1 MSTDI
6 GPRIGIDGEAEFRK
20 QLTNINQ
27 QLKTL
32 GTEMKAVT
40 SAFDAND
47 SSQEALAAQA
57 GVLTRQIET
66 QEQKLS
72 QLQKG
77 LEASAQKYGENDTRT
92 LKWAAAV
99 NNATADLNKMRA
111 QLSKVEGEMDG
122 TSDASDDLADGMEQ
136 AGDAADRSNGKFSAA
151 TVAIGNLASSA
162 ITAAVSA
169 IGDLVSSLWNLDSST
184 EEYRIAQGRL
194 NTAFEAAGYGADTAQ
209 QAYQAFYGILGDTDT
224 ATEASQLLAK
234 LAESEEDVATWT
246 NIAAGV
252 SGTFGDSLPIEGLI
266 EASNETAKVGQV
278 TGVLADALNW
288 AGINEDSFNER
299 LAACSSE
306 SERNQLIMDA
316 LSGTYDEASDAFY
329 RNNEAL
335 VESRMNQAKLD
346 ATLATLGQTVS
357 DVKNRLLS
365 EMLPTISQ
373 VVSSFS
379 DMINGVAGADQ
390 EFSTAVQGMVTSVVS
405 SLPQFLNFG
414 VQIISSLVSG
424 IVQSIP
430 ALVAAAPQAISSI
443 VSALSELL
451 PQVAETGMGLLRQFA
466 SGIESGLPEMAARLP
481 EVINTF
487 LNYITENLPS
497 ILDAGVEMLNSLV
510 NGLID
515 AIPERFEALPE
526 IITSFIQFITDN
538 LPTII
543 DAGID
548 ILLNLVSGIVDA
560 IPRMVAALPDI
571 ISAFTG
577 GIADAFPDIIESGVE
592 LLQKFWEG
600 IASNIPELVSNL
612 PEIIDA
618 IIDGIGNLMGGIVDV
633 GKNIVQGLLD
643 GISSMGDWL
652 TDQITSFCTGVL
664 DGFLSFFGIASPSK
678 VMRDQVG
685 IMLARGVAVGMDN
698 GIKYVEQTARDLG
711 TAIED
716 EIARV
721 NAEISR
727 MEAED
732 TERQAAE
739 ELAAYQQSIKEK
751 YAAAAEA
758 EPTEKQKLLDEIAQ
772 MESDWNAQQTEE
784 ARRAEKDKAEA
795 RLKELEDFQKE
806 YEAGLAEIEKSQE
819 SMAAKLSGY
828 GELFS
833 STPDG
838 LELDDLQ
845 GQIDQIEAYSA
856 ALEGLK
862 DRGVSDSLMDEITGM
877 SVDDAVAYTTEL
889 LSMTDDE
896 YKKYMGLWEEK
907 QQAAQEVAAKF
918 YQDEMAVL
926 EEEFVDKVPKAI
938 SGLKDGLY
946 DVGQNSAAGLAEGLK
961 SMQSYVSQSAVA
973 IIENALAAARSAMG
987 VHSPS
992 TVWAGFG
999 ENLAAGVGVGF
1010 ADEMRTVSRN
1020 MQQALP
1026 RPEDTLGNIAA
1037 GMVNGINTA
1046 MTGNTAPQ
1054 SATIILEVN
1063 GRELARAL
1071 VPDIRAVERS
1081 NPVVL
1086 SGV

>member
-47 SSQEALAAQA
+47 NSQEALVAQA

-77 LEASAQKYGENDTRT
+77 LDASAQKYGENDTKT
-92 LKWAAAV
+92 LKWAATV

-136 AGDAADRSNGKFSAA
+136 AGDAADRSSGKFSAA

-306 SERNQLIMDA
+306 SERNQLIMDT
-316 LSGTYDEASDAFY
+316 LSDTYDEASDAFY

-379 DMINGVAGADQ
+379 DMINGVEGADQ

-430 ALVAAAPQAISSI
+430 ALVAAAPQVVSSI

-451 PQVAETGMGLLRQFA
+451 PQVAETGMGLLRQFT
-466 SGIESGLPEMAARLP
+466 SGIESGLPEMVARLP
-481 EVINTF
+481 EIINTF

-497 ILDAGVEMLNSLV
+497 VLDAGVEMLNSLI
-510 NGLID
+510 NGIID
-515 AIPERFEALPE
+515 SIPVMVESLPE

-548 ILLNLVSGIVDA
+548 ILLNLVSGIISA
-560 IPRMVAALPDI
+560 IPRMIAAVPEI
-571 ISAFTG
+571 IDAYVG
-577 GIADAFPDIIESGVE
+577 GIADAFPDIIESGVA

-633 GKNIVQGLLD
+633 GKNIVRGLWE
-643 GISSMGDWL
+643 GISSMGGWIADMVGN
-652 TDQITSFCTGVL
+652 FV
-664 DGFLSFFGIASPSK
+664 DGLVSAAKSALGIASPSK
-678 VMRDQVG
+678 VMAG
-685 IMLARGVAVGMDN
+685 IGENMALGLGN
-698 GIKYVEQTARDLG
+698 GF
-711 TAIED
+711 
-716 EIARV
+716 
-721 NAEISR
+721 
-727 MEAED
+727 
-732 TERQAAE
+732 
-739 ELAAYQQSIKEK
+739 
-751 YAAAAEA
+751 
-758 EPTEKQKLLDEIAQ
+758 
-772 MESDWNAQQTEE
+772 TEE
-784 ARRAEKDKAEA
+784 MRA
-795 RLKELEDFQKE
+795 
-806 YEAGLAEIEKSQE
+806 
-819 SMAAKLSGY
+819 
-828 GELFS
+828 
-833 STPDG
+833 
-838 LELDDLQ
+838 
-845 GQIDQIEAYSA
+845 
-856 ALEGLK
+856 
-862 DRGVSDSLMDEITGM
+862 VSE
-877 SVDDAVAYTTEL
+877 
-889 LSMTDDE
+889 
-896 YKKYMGLWEEK
+896 
-907 QQAAQEVAAKF
+907 
-918 YQDEMAVL
+918 
-926 EEEFVDKVPKAI
+926 
-938 SGLKDGLY
+938 
-946 DVGQNSAAGLAEGLK
+946 
-961 SMQSYVSQSAVA
+961 
-973 IIENALAAARSAMG
+973 R
-987 VHSPS
+987 
-992 TVWAGFG
+992 
-999 ENLAAGVGVGF
+999 
-1010 ADEMRTVSRN
+1010 

-1026 RPEDTLGNIAA
+1026 TPDVSFGNLAS
-1037 GMVNGINTA
+1037 GMVNGLQTA
-1046 MTGNTAPQ
+1046 MTGAGGVYHVEIPL
-1054 SATIILEVN
+1054 IVN
-1063 GRELARAL
+1063 GREFYRATIGDL
-1071 VPDIRAVERS
+1071 RS
-1081 NPVVL
+1081 VMKSDPEVA